1 MDLEFEI
8 LDDIETMIKVKWDS
22 DTLRR
27 DIELK
32 VMERKKIFN
41 DLTEEISRYKKKI
54 LEYKNDF

>member
-41 DLTEEISRYKKKI
+41 DLYS
-54 LEYKNDF
+54 NNGGV